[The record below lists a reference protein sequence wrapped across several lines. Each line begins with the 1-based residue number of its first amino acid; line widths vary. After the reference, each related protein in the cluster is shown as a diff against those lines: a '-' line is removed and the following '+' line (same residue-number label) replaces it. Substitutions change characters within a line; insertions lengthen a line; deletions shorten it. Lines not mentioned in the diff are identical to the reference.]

1 MKKSETQ
8 KDVDYRKLKIRGGNN
23 TDYDFSDYKTFK
35 ELFRDLYYKKCTID
49 VVERKQDGFNATRR
63 ILENYSPRNNKY
75 TEAKNKL
82 LINAK
87 KFYERREKI
96 IEGFKNEI
104 FPFNY
109 DEVYDERMWFER
121 EEEKEEEE
129 VNNIRNKNGLLI
141 MKNVY
146 ETLVLKRET

>member
-1 MKKSETQ
+1 M
-8 KDVDYRKLKIRGGNN
+8 
-23 TDYDFSDYKTFK
+23 
-35 ELFRDLYYKKCTID
+35 
-49 VVERKQDGFNATRR
+49 VERKQDGFNATRR

-87 KFYERREKI
+87 KFYKGREKI

>member
-1 MKKSETQ
+1 M
-8 KDVDYRKLKIRGGNN
+8 
-23 TDYDFSDYKTFK
+23 
-35 ELFRDLYYKKCTID
+35 
-49 VVERKQDGFNATRR
+49 VERKQDGFNATRR
-63 ILENYSPRNNKY
+63 ILENYSPRNNKC

-87 KFYERREKI
+87 KFYEGREKI

-109 DEVYDERMWFER
+109 DEVYDERMRFER